1 MKTFLNMVCSL
12 CYIKIIV
19 QHLRHSSVKPGS
31 RALFRG
37 HVMLLCY
44 DNRLFSRSLH
54 GNLLVW
60 QYLGSKPQASDLV
73 FLFIVSL
80 AAMAAFHKLY
90 PLGIGETDSVVDLQQ
105 TLQRDPHLLALYTYE
120 EYSSSLAMAEEEEAA
135 SFKLFG
141 TVILKGERQ
150 VKEEEDA
157 AQVASGPGGAAEA
170 AARVAAALPCPRC
183 KSRETK
189 FCYFNNYNVNQPRH
203 FCRAC
208 HRYWTAGGALR
219 NVPVGA
225 GRRRGRPAHRGV
237 GVSSGGGVLERPPRE
252 RLGGEAAEQWLLR
265 PQAPARVDPGFDS
278 GGLR

>member
-1 MKTFLNMVCSL
+1 
-12 CYIKIIV
+12 
-19 QHLRHSSVKPGS
+19 
-31 RALFRG
+31 
-37 HVMLLCY
+37 
-44 DNRLFSRSLH
+44 
-54 GNLLVW
+54 
-60 QYLGSKPQASDLV
+60 
-73 FLFIVSL
+73 
-80 AAMAAFHKLY
+80 
-90 PLGIGETDSVVDLQQ
+90 
-105 TLQRDPHLLALYTYE
+105 
-120 EYSSSLAMAEEEEAA
+120 MAEDEEAA

-141 TVILKGERQ
+141 AVILKGERQ
-150 VKEEEDA
+150 TKEEEETGA
-157 AQVASGPGGAAEA
+157 RTAPASGGAVEAAEA
-170 AARVAAALPCPRC
+170 VARGAASLPCPRC

-203 FCRAC
+203 FCKAC

>member
-1 MKTFLNMVCSL
+1 
-12 CYIKIIV
+12 
-19 QHLRHSSVKPGS
+19 
-31 RALFRG
+31 
-37 HVMLLCY
+37 
-44 DNRLFSRSLH
+44 
-54 GNLLVW
+54 
-60 QYLGSKPQASDLV
+60 
-73 FLFIVSL
+73 
-80 AAMAAFHKLY
+80 MA
-90 PLGIGETDSVVDLQQ
+90 Q
-105 TLQRDPHLLALYTYE
+105 
-120 EYSSSLAMAEEEEAA
+120 EEEAA

-150 VKEEEDA
+150 VKEEEEA

-225 GRRRGRPAHRGV
+225 GRRKGRPTHRGV
-237 GVSSGGGVLERPPRE
+237 GVSSGGGACVLEHPSRMQRS
-252 RLGGEAAEQWLLR
+252 
-265 PQAPARVDPGFDS
+265 S
-278 GGLR
+278 GS